1 MNDNSKKPQLTR
13 RAFLGTALA
22 ATVSLSNISRSTEPW
37 QMKLSTSS
45 VHFRSLPIEQ
55 ACQIIGRLGF
65 EAVDIWAKFDWGG
78 PCRHL
83 EEVLEDIGPDKFA
96 QILTDNKLK
105 LYAVSMFGDRYERY
119 AKMLGKLGGCV
130 VIRGSAE
137 SCKPGQLTANM
148 KRLLESLKP
157 QLELA
162 EKYDSYIAI
171 ENHGNSLLDSL
182 DSFKAFVDL
191 NKHPRLGIALAP
203 YHLQN
208 RKESVEQAIN
218 IAGRQLL
225 FFYAWQNAESV
236 KQLPG
241 LGPTDF
247 KPWLAELARIDYR
260 WYVNPFMHHEPK
272 PDEMEKA
279 LAKSRDY
286 LLKCSRQTPPAGTGP
301 L

>member
-1 MNDNSKKPQLTR
+1 MNDNSKRPQLTR

-22 ATVSLSNISRSTEPW
+22 ATVSLSNISRSAESW
-37 QMKLSTSS
+37 RMKLSTSS
-45 VHFRSLPIEQ
+45 VHFRSLSIEQ

-65 EAVDIWAKFDWGG
+65 EAIDIWAKFEWGG
-78 PCRHL
+78 LCRHL
-83 EEVLEDIGPDKFA
+83 EEVLEDIGPNKFA

-105 LYAVSMFGDRYERY
+105 LYAVSMYGDRYERY
-119 AKMLGKLGGCV
+119 AEMLGKLGGCV
-130 VIRGSAE
+130 VVRGSDE
-137 SCKPGQLTANM
+137 SCKPELLTANM

-162 EKYDSYIAI
+162 EKYDSYIAV
-171 ENHGNSLLDSL
+171 ENHGDSLLDSL
-182 DSFKAFVDL
+182 DSLKAFVDL

-203 YHLQN
+203 YHLQQ
-208 RKESVEQAIN
+208 RKESVQQAIN
-218 IAGRQLL
+218 ISGKQLL
-225 FFYAWQNAESV
+225 FFYAWQNAEAV
-236 KQLPG
+236 NQLPG

-260 WYVNPFMHHEPK
+260 WYVNPFMHHEPE

-286 LLKCSRQTPPAGTGP
+286 LLKCSQQIPPD
-301 L
+301 